1 MNLNQSLLI
10 MLITKDSIDPVTL
23 HNNGLANLMIGSLM
37 NMSLPIKKLTNYV
50 QTKTDKEDAKLLR
63 KLLTDNLSEHEQTK
77 IIRHVFSDLIKWT
90 YDDLVIHLT
99 QVFNFTDD
107 ECSQLI
113 HQYPILSASST
124 EAITMTAPNY
134 NATTPKDVTDLTAN
148 LWQARRLLVDAKR
161 LISATALTPGDFDS
175 QEDFDD
181 AVLERLEIQ
190 KNFLLINKF
199 LDNQINFAQPH
210 IPKKK

>member
-1 MNLNQSLLI
+1 
-10 MLITKDSIDPVTL
+10 MLILKLDQNRVTQS
-23 HNNGLANLMIGSLM
+23 NNGLANLMIGSLM
-37 NMSLPIKKLTNYV
+37 NMSLPIKNLTNYV

-63 KLLTDNLSEHEQTK
+63 KILTDDLSEQEQNK

-113 HQYPILSASST
+113 HQYPILSASTT
-124 EAITMTAPNY
+124 EVITMTAPNY

-161 LISATALTPGDFDS
+161 LISATALTPGDYDS

>member
-1 MNLNQSLLI
+1 
-10 MLITKDSIDPVTL
+10 MLIRKLNINLVTL
-23 HNNGLANLMIGSLM
+23 HSNGLANLMIGSLM
-37 NMSLPIKKLTNYV
+37 NMSLPIKNLTNYV

-63 KLLTDNLSEHEQTK
+63 KLLTDDLSEQEQNK

-113 HQYPILSASST
+113 HQYPILSASTT
-124 EAITMTAPNY
+124 EVITMTAPNY

-161 LISATALTPGDFDS
+161 LISATALTPGDYDS

>member
-1 MNLNQSLLI
+1 
-10 MLITKDSIDPVTL
+10 
-23 HNNGLANLMIGSLM
+23 
-37 NMSLPIKKLTNYV
+37 MSLPIKNLTNYV

-63 KLLTDNLSEHEQTK
+63 KLLTDDVSEQEQIK

-90 YDDLVIHLT
+90 YDDLVVHLT
-99 QVFNFTDD
+99 QVFNFTNE

-113 HQYPILSASST
+113 HQYPILSASTT
-124 EAITMTAPNY
+124 EVITMNAPNY
-134 NATTPKDVTDLTAN
+134 NATAPKDVTDLTAN
-148 LWQARRLLVDAKR
+148 LWQARKLLVDAKK

-175 QEDFDD
+175 QDDFQDS
-181 AVLERLEIQ
+181 VLQRLEVA

-199 LDNQINFAQPH
+199 IDDQINFAQPH

>member
-1 MNLNQSLLI
+1 
-10 MLITKDSIDPVTL
+10 MLIRKLNINLVTL
-23 HNNGLANLMIGSLM
+23 HSNGLANLMIGSLM
-37 NMSLPIKKLTNYV
+37 NMSLPIKNLTNYV

-63 KLLTDNLSEHEQTK
+63 KLLTDDLSEQEQSK

-113 HQYPILSASST
+113 HQYPILSASTT
-124 EAITMTAPNY
+124 EVITMTAPNY

-161 LISATALTPGDFDS
+161 LISSTALTPGDYDS

>member
-1 MNLNQSLLI
+1 
-10 MLITKDSIDPVTL
+10 MLIRKLNINLVTL
-23 HNNGLANLMIGSLM
+23 HSNGLANLMIGSLM
-37 NMSLPIKKLTNYV
+37 NMSLPIKNLTNYV

-63 KLLTDNLSEHEQTK
+63 KLLTDDLSEHEQNK

-113 HQYPILSASST
+113 HQYPILSASTT
-124 EAITMTAPNY
+124 EVITMTAPNY

-175 QEDFDD
+175 QD
-181 AVLERLEIQ
+181 AFQDSVLQRLEVA

-199 LDNQINFAQPH
+199 IDDQINFAQPH

>member
-1 MNLNQSLLI
+1 
-10 MLITKDSIDPVTL
+10 MLIRKLNINLVTL
-23 HNNGLANLMIGSLM
+23 HSNGLANLMIGSLM
-37 NMSLPIKKLTNYV
+37 NMSLLIKNLTNYV

-63 KLLTDNLSEHEQTK
+63 KLLTDDLSEQEQMK
-77 IIRHVFSDLIKWT
+77 IIRHVFSDLIKWS

-113 HQYPILSASST
+113 HQYPILSTST
-124 EAITMTAPNY
+124 TEVIPMTAPNY

-161 LISATALTPGDFDS
+161 LISATALTPGDYDS

-181 AVLERLEIQ
+181 AVLERLEVQ

>member
-1 MNLNQSLLI
+1 
-10 MLITKDSIDPVTL
+10 MLIIQDSIDPVTL

-37 NMSLPIKKLTNYV
+37 NMSLPIKNLTNYV

-63 KLLTDNLSEHEQTK
+63 KLLTDDLSEQEQIK

-113 HQYPILSASST
+113 HQYPILSASTT
-124 EAITMTAPNY
+124 EVITMTAPNY

-161 LISATALTPGDFDS
+161 LISATALTPGDYDS

>member
-1 MNLNQSLLI
+1 

-37 NMSLPIKKLTNYV
+37 NMSLPIKNLTNYV

-63 KLLTDNLSEHEQTK
+63 KLLTDDLSEQEQIK
-77 IIRHVFSDLIKWT
+77 IIRHVFSDLIKWS

-113 HQYPILSASST
+113 HQYPILSAPST
-124 EAITMTAPNY
+124 EVITMTAPNY

-161 LISATALTPGDFDS
+161 LISATALTPGDYDS

>member
-1 MNLNQSLLI
+1 
-10 MLITKDSIDPVTL
+10 MLIRKLNINLVTL
-23 HNNGLANLMIGSLM
+23 HSNGLANLMIGSLM
-37 NMSLPIKKLTNYV
+37 NMSLPIKNLTNYV

-63 KLLTDNLSEHEQTK
+63 KLLTDDLSEQEQIK
-77 IIRHVFSDLIKWT
+77 IIRHVFSDLIKWS

-113 HQYPILSASST
+113 HQYPILSTST
-124 EAITMTAPNY
+124 TEVITMPAPNY

-161 LISATALTPGDFDS
+161 LISATALTPGDYDS

>member
-1 MNLNQSLLI
+1 MSLLI
-10 MLITKDSIDPVTL
+10 K
-23 HNNGLANLMIGSLM
+23 N
-37 NMSLPIKKLTNYV
+37 LTNYV

-63 KLLTDNLSEHEQTK
+63 KLLTDDLSEQEQMK
-77 IIRHVFSDLIKWT
+77 IIRHVFSDLIKWS

-113 HQYPILSASST
+113 HQYPILSTST
-124 EAITMTAPNY
+124 TEVITMTAPNY

-161 LISATALTPGDFDS
+161 LISATALTLGDYDS

-181 AVLERLEIQ
+181 AVLERLEVQ

>member
-1 MNLNQSLLI
+1 
-10 MLITKDSIDPVTL
+10 MLILKDSIVPVTL

-37 NMSLPIKKLTNYV
+37 NMSLPIKNLTNYV

-63 KLLTDNLSEHEQTK
+63 KLLTDDLSEHEQNK

-113 HQYPILSASST
+113 HQYPILSASTT
-124 EAITMTAPNY
+124 EVITMTAPNY

-161 LISATALTPGDFDS
+161 LISATALTPGDYDS

>member
-1 MNLNQSLLI
+1 
-10 MLITKDSIDPVTL
+10 MLIPKDSIDLVTL
-23 HNNGLANLMIGSLM
+23 RSNGLANLMIGSLM
-37 NMSLPIKKLTNYV
+37 NMSLPIKNLTNYV

-63 KLLTDNLSEHEQTK
+63 KLLTDDLSEQEQIK
-77 IIRHVFSDLIKWT
+77 IIRHVFSDLIKWS

-113 HQYPILSASST
+113 HQYPILSASTT
-124 EAITMTAPNY
+124 EVITMTAPNY

-161 LISATALTPGDFDS
+161 LISATALTPGDYDS
-175 QEDFDD
+175 QNDFDD
-181 AVLERLEIQ
+181 AVLERLEVA

-199 LDNQINFAQPH
+199 IDDQINFAQPH

>member
-1 MNLNQSLLI
+1 
-10 MLITKDSIDPVTL
+10 MLIIKDSIDPVTL

-37 NMSLPIKKLTNYV
+37 NMSLPIKNLTNYV

-63 KLLTDNLSEHEQTK
+63 KLLTDDLSEQEQNK

-113 HQYPILSASST
+113 HQYPILSASTT
-124 EAITMTAPNY
+124 EVITMTAPNY

-161 LISATALTPGDFDS
+161 LISATALTPGDYDS

>member
-1 MNLNQSLLI
+1 
-10 MLITKDSIDPVTL
+10 MLIRKLNINLVTL
-23 HNNGLANLMIGSLM
+23 HSNGLANLMIGSLM
-37 NMSLPIKKLTNYV
+37 NMSLPIKNLTNYV

-63 KLLTDNLSEHEQTK
+63 KLLTDDLSEHEQTK

-90 YDDLVIHLT
+90 YEDLVIHLT

-113 HQYPILSASST
+113 HQYPILSASTT
-124 EAITMTAPNY
+124 EVITMTAPNY

-161 LISATALTPGDFDS
+161 LISATALTPGDYDS
-175 QEDFDD
+175 QNDFDD
-181 AVLERLEIQ
+181 AVLERLEVA

-199 LDNQINFAQPH
+199 IDDQINFAQPH

>member
-1 MNLNQSLLI
+1 
-10 MLITKDSIDPVTL
+10 MLIRKLNINLVTL
-23 HNNGLANLMIGSLM
+23 YSNGLANLMIGSLM
-37 NMSLPIKKLTNYV
+37 NMSLPIKNLTSYV

-63 KLLTDNLSEHEQTK
+63 KLLTDDLSEQEQTR

-90 YDDLVIHLT
+90 YEDLVIHLT

-113 HQYPILSASST
+113 HQYPILSASTT
-124 EAITMTAPNY
+124 EVITMTAPNY

-161 LISATALTPGDFDS
+161 LISATALTPGDYDS
-175 QEDFDD
+175 QNDFDD
-181 AVLERLEIQ
+181 AVLERLEVA

-199 LDNQINFAQPH
+199 IDDQINFAQPH

>member
-1 MNLNQSLLI
+1 
-10 MLITKDSIDPVTL
+10 MLIRKLNINLVTL
-23 HNNGLANLMIGSLM
+23 HSNGLANLMIGSLM
-37 NMSLPIKKLTNYV
+37 NMSLPIKNLTSYV

-63 KLLTDNLSEHEQTK
+63 KLLTDDLSEHEQTK

-113 HQYPILSASST
+113 HQYPILSASTT
-124 EAITMTAPNY
+124 EVITMTAPNY

-161 LISATALTPGDFDS
+161 LISATALTPGDYDS
-175 QEDFDD
+175 QNDFDD
-181 AVLERLEIQ
+181 AVLERLEVA

-199 LDNQINFAQPH
+199 IDDQINFAQPH

>member
-1 MNLNQSLLI
+1 
-10 MLITKDSIDPVTL
+10 MLIIKGSIDPVTL

-37 NMSLPIKKLTNYV
+37 NMSLPIKNLTNYV

-63 KLLTDNLSEHEQTK
+63 KLLTDDLSEQEQMK
-77 IIRHVFSDLIKWT
+77 IIRHVFSDLIKWS

-113 HQYPILSASST
+113 HQYPILSTST
-124 EAITMTAPNY
+124 TEVIKMTAPNY

-181 AVLERLEIQ
+181 NVLERLEVQ

>member
-1 MNLNQSLLI
+1 
-10 MLITKDSIDPVTL
+10 MLITKDSIVPVTL

-37 NMSLPIKKLTNYV
+37 NMSLPIKNLTNYV

-63 KLLTDNLSEHEQTK
+63 KLLTDDLSEQEQIK
-77 IIRHVFSDLIKWT
+77 IIRHVFSDLIKWS

-113 HQYPILSASST
+113 HQYPILSTST
-124 EAITMTAPNY
+124 TEVITMTAPNY

-161 LISATALTPGDFDS
+161 LISATALTPGDYDS

-181 AVLERLEIQ
+181 AVIELS
-190 KNFLLINKF
+190 LI
-199 LDNQINFAQPH
+199 H
-210 IPKKK
+210 I

>member
-1 MNLNQSLLI
+1 
-10 MLITKDSIDPVTL
+10 MLIRKLNINLVTL
-23 HNNGLANLMIGSLM
+23 HSNGLANLIIGCKM
-37 NMSLPIKKLTNYV
+37 NMSLPIKNLTNYV

-63 KLLTDNLSEHEQTK
+63 KLLTDDLSEHEQNK

-113 HQYPILSASST
+113 HQYPILSASTT
-124 EAITMTAPNY
+124 EVITMTAPNY

-161 LISATALTPGDFDS
+161 LISATALTPGDYDS

>member
-1 MNLNQSLLI
+1 
-10 MLITKDSIDPVTL
+10 MLILKLDQHRVTL
-23 HNNGLANLMIGSLM
+23 QSNGLANLMIGSLM
-37 NMSLPIKKLTNYV
+37 NMSLLIKNLTNYV

-63 KLLTDNLSEHEQTK
+63 KLLTDDLSEQEQIK
-77 IIRHVFSDLIKWT
+77 IIRHVFSDLIKWS

-113 HQYPILSASST
+113 HQYPILSTST
-124 EAITMTAPNY
+124 TEVITMTAPNY

-175 QEDFDD
+175 QEDFEDN
-181 AVLERLEIQ
+181 VLERLEAVSYTHLTLQTI
-190 KNFLLINKF
+190 LL
-199 LDNQINFAQPH
+199 L
-210 IPKKK
+210 

>member
-1 MNLNQSLLI
+1 
-10 MLITKDSIDPVTL
+10 MLIRKLNINLVTL
-23 HNNGLANLMIGSLM
+23 HSNGLANLMIGSLM
-37 NMSLPIKKLTNYV
+37 NMSLPIKNLTNYV

-63 KLLTDNLSEHEQTK
+63 KLLTDDLSEHEQNK

-113 HQYPILSASST
+113 HQYPILSASTT
-124 EAITMTAPNY
+124 EVITMTAPNY

-161 LISATALTPGDFDS
+161 LISATALTPGDYDS

>member
-1 MNLNQSLLI
+1 
-10 MLITKDSIDPVTL
+10 MLIRKLNINLVTL
-23 HNNGLANLMIGSLM
+23 HSNGLANLMIGSLM
-37 NMSLPIKKLTNYV
+37 NMSLLIKNLTNYV

-63 KLLTDNLSEHEQTK
+63 KLLTDDLSEHEQTK

-90 YDDLVIHLT
+90 YEDLVIHLT

-113 HQYPILSASST
+113 HQYPILSASTT
-124 EAITMTAPNY
+124 EVITMTAPNY

-161 LISATALTPGDFDS
+161 LISATALTPGDYDS
-175 QEDFDD
+175 QNDFDD
-181 AVLERLEIQ
+181 AVLERLEVA

-199 LDNQINFAQPH
+199 IDDQINFAQPH

>member
-1 MNLNQSLLI
+1 
-10 MLITKDSIDPVTL
+10 MLIRKLNINLVTL
-23 HNNGLANLMIGSLM
+23 YSNGLANLMIGSLM
-37 NMSLPIKKLTNYV
+37 NMSLPIKNLTSYV

-63 KLLTDNLSEHEQTK
+63 KLLTDDLSEHEQTK

-90 YDDLVIHLT
+90 YEDLVIHLT

-113 HQYPILSASST
+113 HQYPILSASTT
-124 EAITMTAPNY
+124 EVITMTAPNY

-161 LISATALTPGDFDS
+161 LISATALTPGDYDS
-175 QEDFDD
+175 QNDFDD
-181 AVLERLEIQ
+181 AVLERLEVA

-199 LDNQINFAQPH
+199 IDDQINFAQPH

>member
-1 MNLNQSLLI
+1 
-10 MLITKDSIDPVTL
+10 MLIIRDSIVPVTL

-37 NMSLPIKKLTNYV
+37 NMSLPIKNLTNYV

-63 KLLTDNLSEHEQTK
+63 KLLTDDLSEQEQIK
-77 IIRHVFSDLIKWT
+77 IIRHVFSDLIKWS

-113 HQYPILSASST
+113 HQYPILSTST
-124 EAITMTAPNY
+124 TEVIKMTAPNY

-175 QEDFDD
+175 QEDFEDN
-181 AVLERLEIQ
+181 VLERLEVQ

>member
-1 MNLNQSLLI
+1 
-10 MLITKDSIDPVTL
+10 MLIRKLNINLVTL
-23 HNNGLANLMIGSLM
+23 HSNGLANLMIGSLM
-37 NMSLPIKKLTNYV
+37 NMSLPIKNLTNYV

-63 KLLTDNLSEHEQTK
+63 KLLTDDLSEQEQSK

-113 HQYPILSASST
+113 HQYPILSASTT
-124 EAITMTAPNY
+124 EVITMTAPNY

-148 LWQARRLLVDAKR
+148 LWRARRLLVDAKR
-161 LISATALTPGDFDS
+161 LISATALTPGDYDS